1 MIAREAK
8 LVTQDELFE
17 IEEKII
23 EIITNNECTI
33 NNVKQI
39 FNNIIQFME
48 DNGTLK

>member
-8 LVTQDELFE
+8 LITQDELLE

-23 EIITNNECTI
+23 EIIIDNECTI

-39 FNNIIQFME
+39 FNNVIQFME

>member
-1 MIAREAK
+1 MIAREAT
-8 LVTQDELFE
+8 LITLDELLE

-23 EIITNNECTI
+23 EIIIDNECTI

-39 FNNIIQFME
+39 FNNVIQFME

>member
-1 MIAREAK
+1 MIAREVK

-23 EIITNNECTI
+23 EIIANKECTI

-39 FNNIIQFME
+39 FNNVIQFME